1 MDVRRECRSRRC
13 QETKA
18 DYEAGNARTKEE
30 NSAGEGFR
38 QWSTKSGI
46 GTAQPCLRKY
56 LTGGNAR
63 KTEISP
69 VQSRRRSLGF
79 YKIRKNGAPVKR
91 GCRRTKCAGYGLPDR

>member
-1 MDVRRECRSRRC
+1 MGGDGCKGESAAVDDVRRRMG
-13 QETKA
+13 
-18 DYEAGNARTKEE
+18 DYEAGNAGTKEE

-46 GTAQPCLRKY
+46 GAAQPCMRKY

-63 KTEISP
+63 ETEISP

-79 YKIRKNGAPVKR
+79 YIIRK
-91 GCRRTKCAGYGLPDR
+91 